1 MKKEDMRRWMADY
14 LTTQSRLAMGS
25 IGAMAAIGVIATL
38 MEFGAV
44 LLIIKIGFIRHSWI
58 LAALVTIGIL
68 AAVQFLTW
76 LRLPKQ
82 LPDIEHEV
90 ELEES
95 SAVIRIPPG
104 MPIVWTYGF
113 GSLDTDQTKI
123 ELLLGILAMP
133 QRMCCAAWFAWQ
145 RFQELKSVDVES
157 SGAVIRML
165 HKKAE
170 RIDVKEL
177 ADVLELSNPGKT
189 IRDVSLIDG
198 VVLLTRGTLGMSLAN
213 RLVDDLAAW
222 QKKQSAAAN
231 G

>member
-14 LTTQSRLAMGS
+14 LKTQSRLTLGS
-25 IGAMAAIGVIATL
+25 IAAMAAIGAIATL
-38 MEFGAV
+38 MEFFAV
-44 LLIIKIGFIRHSWI
+44 LLIVRIGFIGSWI

-68 AAVQFLTW
+68 GAVQFLTW

-82 LPDIEHEV
+82 LPDIDHEV

-95 SAVIRIPPG
+95 SALIRIPPG

-145 RFQELKSVDVES
+145 RFQELKSVDEES
-157 SGAVIRML
+157 CVGVIRML

-177 ADVLELSNPGKT
+177 AAELELANVPKT
-189 IRDVSLIDG
+189 IREVAMIDG
-198 VVLLTRGTLGMSLAN
+198 VVVLTRGTLGLSLAN
-213 RLVDDLAAW
+213 RLMDALADW
-222 QKKQSAAAN
+222 QKKQVIRPS
-231 G
+231 